1 MNDLRMETPE
11 KEILAELK
19 AALLMRKSGSRPKA
33 KVPSLKTAVP
43 APKKF
48 TPDAPAPRL
57 EALVERDGVDPTAK
71 ALAAWEA
78 RIKGSPV
85 VDIAHAMGLSLDG
98 CRQLIREAHEAVR
111 DDLKESLELNRTL
124 DLQRIDGLLASFY
137 PMAKEG
143 HEESAYITLAALKH
157 RAKLTGTEPG
167 SLDRAFNNA
176 SPQSVLI
183 WVQQAL
189 PQINKIVEALPLD

>member
-1 MNDLRMETPE
+1 MEPSDA
-11 KEILAELK
+11 EILAELK
-19 AALLMRKSGSRPKA
+19 AALLTKNSHHPKA
-33 KVPSLKTAVP
+33 KTVKPLKTAVP
-43 APKKF
+43 GPKKF
-48 TPDAPAPRL
+48 SPEAGAPRL

-78 RIKGSPV
+78 RIKGSPM
-85 VDIAHAMGLSLDG
+85 VDIAHAMGLSIDA
-98 CRQLIREAHEAVR
+98 CKALIKEAHEAVR
-111 DDLKESLELNRTL
+111 DDLKEALELNRTL
-124 DLQRIDGLLASFY
+124 DLERIDGLLASFY
-137 PMAKEG
+137 PAAREG

-189 PQINKIVEALPLD
+189 PSINKIVDALPSD

>member
-1 MNDLRMETPE
+1 MKEASDA
-11 KEILAELK
+11 EILAELK
-19 AALLMRKSGSRPKA
+19 AALLTRKSHSKGKTVKP
-33 KVPSLKTAVP
+33 LKQAVP
-43 APKKF
+43 GPRKF
-48 TPDAPAPRL
+48 EPDAPAPRL

-85 VDIAHAMGLSLDG
+85 VDIAHAMGLSIDA
-98 CRQLIREAHEAVR
+98 CKCLIQEAHQAIR
-111 DDLKESLELNRTL
+111 DDLKDALELNRTL
-124 DLQRIDGLLASFY
+124 DLERIDGLLKAFY
-137 PMAKEG
+137 PMAREG

-157 RAKLTGTEPG
+157 RSKLTGVEPG
-167 SLDRAFNNA
+167 SEHMRNANA

-189 PQINKIVEALPLD
+189 PSINRIVDSLPSG

>member
-1 MNDLRMETPE
+1 MKEASDG
-11 KEILAELK
+11 EILAELK
-19 AALLMRKSGSRPKA
+19 AALLTKNSHRPKGKA
-33 KVPSLKTAVP
+33 VKPLKTAVP
-43 APKKF
+43 GPRKF

-85 VDIAHAMGLSLDG
+85 VDIAHAMGLSIDA
-98 CRQLIREAHEAVR
+98 CRSLIKEAHQAVR
-111 DDLKESLELNRTL
+111 DDLKDALELNRTL
-124 DLQRIDGLLASFY
+124 DLERIDGLLKTFY
-137 PMAKEG
+137 PMAREG

-157 RAKLTGTEPG
+157 RSKLTGTEPG
-167 SLDRAFNNA
+167 SERVPANLQP
-176 SPQSVLI
+176 SQVLI

-189 PQINKIVEALPLD
+189 PNINRIVDSLPSD